1 MVLGVY
7 LATCA
12 VVGWFG
18 RRRMLGFWGNSILA
32 FFVSPLVAG
41 VIILAGSVRPGRVRP
56 TAPPP
61 PAKPIAR

>member
-12 VVGWFG
+12 VVAWFG

-32 FFVSPLVAG
+32 FFVSPLVVS
-41 VIILAGSVRPGRVRP
+41 VIILAGSVRP

>member
-12 VVGWFG
+12 AVAWIG

-32 FFVSPLVAG
+32 FFVSPLVVG
-41 VIILAGSVRPGRVRP
+41 IILFAGSVRPK
-56 TAPPP
+56 APQR
-61 PAKPIAR
+61 PAKPVTG